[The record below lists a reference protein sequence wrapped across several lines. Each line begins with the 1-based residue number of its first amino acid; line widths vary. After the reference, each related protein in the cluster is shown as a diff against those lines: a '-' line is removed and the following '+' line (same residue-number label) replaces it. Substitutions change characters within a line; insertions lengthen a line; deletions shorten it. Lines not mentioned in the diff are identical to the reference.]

1 MLSICAPALI
11 YMVFSLTQIVIDM
24 FNQLYNTATMKAI
37 VMIMVTIL
45 LNALCQNGLTTI
57 AWIIVFIPFIF
68 MTFIVGMLVFVFG
81 LNNKNHTETSDTN
94 TNKDSNKKGNLVFYT
109 NT

>member
-57 AWIIVFIPFIF
+57 AWLIVFIPFIF
-68 MTFIVGMLVFVFG
+68 MTFIMGMLVFVFG
-81 LNNKNHTETSDTN
+81 LKKQTSNNMIDTS
-94 TNKDSNKKGNLVFYT
+94 KSGNMVFYT
-109 NT
+109 SIQN